1 MGFEEQVWGVN
12 AVTFS
17 HRLDIADLFTFMVM
31 QKTRLGQARARSF
44 STELESNLASSLRWK
59 KKIEVKK
66 EECWGMGRR
75 DNTTDEGENSSFQRY
90 HPGDY

>member
-44 STELESNLASSLRWK
+44 STELESNLASSLR
-59 KKIEVKK
+59 
-66 EECWGMGRR
+66 
-75 DNTTDEGENSSFQRY
+75 
-90 HPGDY
+90 